1 MRIASLSKVSSL
13 YVLPSLLGPSSCGPW
28 LSEQLLQHWSA
39 WVQVT
44 LTSLG
49 LGPQT
54 RKVVMQEMLIMYGH
68 NYSITLLVIVVN
80 LSLSLFIY
88 YM

>member
-1 MRIASLSKVSSL
+1 M
-13 YVLPSLLGPSSCGPW
+13 
-28 LSEQLLQHWSA
+28 
-39 WVQVT
+39 T